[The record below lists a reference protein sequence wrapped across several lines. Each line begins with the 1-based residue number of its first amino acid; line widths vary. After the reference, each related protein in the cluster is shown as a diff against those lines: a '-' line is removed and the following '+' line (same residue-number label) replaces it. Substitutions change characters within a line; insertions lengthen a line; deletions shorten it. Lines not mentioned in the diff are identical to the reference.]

1 MRIVAII
8 QARMGSTRLPGKTLQ
23 DLAGKTVLMRVVER
37 VRRMQRIDDLAI
49 ATTVNDQDDLIE
61 KTCQENGVLAFRGN
75 EEDVL
80 DRYYRAACFFHADTI
95 VRITADCPLIDPEL
109 SDHVIQ
115 QFLERKPDYA
125 SNVMLR
131 TYPRGLDTE
140 VMSLLALERAW
151 QKATDAYQRAHVTPY
166 IYQHPESFVLLS
178 VTGEEDQSRHR
189 WTLDTP
195 EDMQFLRMLYA
206 KLPSSNGFGWREVLK
221 ILDREPELVNINQH
235 VPQKALHEG

>member
-37 VRRMQRIDDLAI
+37 VRRMQRIDDLAV
-49 ATTVNDQDDLIE
+49 ATSVDDQDDLIE
-61 KTCQENGVLAFRGN
+61 KTCRENGVLAFRGN
-75 EEDVL
+75 DEDVL
-80 DRYYRAACFFHADTI
+80 DRYYRAACFFKADAI
-95 VRITADCPLIDPEL
+95 VRITADCPLIDPEV
-109 SDHVIQ
+109 SDRVIQ
-115 QFLERKPDYA
+115 QFLDCNPDYA

-140 VMSLLALERAW
+140 VMSLRALERAW
-151 QKATDAYQRAHVTPY
+151 HKATEAYQRAHVTPY

-189 WTLDTP
+189 WTIDTP
-195 EDMQFLRMLYA
+195 EDMQFLRTLYP
-206 KLPSSNGFGWREVLK
+206 KLPSSCDFGWKDVLR
-221 ILDREPELVNINQH
+221 ILDREPELIDINQH

>member
-23 DLAGKTVLMRVVER
+23 DLAGKSVLMRVVER

-75 EEDVL
+75 GEDVL
-80 DRYYRAACFFHADTI
+80 DRYYRAACSFQADAV
-95 VRITADCPLIDPEL
+95 VRITADCPLIDPEV
-109 SDHVIQ
+109 SDLVIQ
-115 QFLERKPDYA
+115 QFLDRKPDYA
-125 SNVMLR
+125 CNVLRR

-140 VMSLLALERAW
+140 VMSVLALEQAW
-151 QKATDAYQRAHVTPY
+151 QRAKEPYQRVHVTPY

-178 VTGEEDQSRHR
+178 VTGQEDHSKHR

-206 KLPSSNGFGWREVLK
+206 KLPSSHDFGWRDVLE
-221 ILDREPELVNINQH
+221 ILDREPGLININQY

>member
-23 DLAGKTVLMRVVER
+23 DLAGKSVLMRVVER

-49 ATTVNDQDDLIE
+49 ATTVNDQDDVIE
-61 KTCQENGVLAFRGN
+61 KTCRENGVLAFRGN
-75 EEDVL
+75 DEDVL
-80 DRYYRAACFFHADTI
+80 DRYYRAACFFHADAI

-115 QFLERKPDYA
+115 QFLDCKPDYA
-125 SNVMLR
+125 SNVLRR

-140 VMSLLALERAW
+140 VMSVLALEQAW
-151 QKATDAYQRAHVTPY
+151 QRATEACQRAHVTPY
-166 IYQHPESFVLLS
+166 IYQHPESFVLAS
-178 VTGEEDQSRHR
+178 VTGDEDHSKHR

-206 KLPSSNGFGWREVLK
+206 KLPSSCDFGWRDVLE
-221 ILDREPELVNINQH
+221 ILDREPELVDINQH